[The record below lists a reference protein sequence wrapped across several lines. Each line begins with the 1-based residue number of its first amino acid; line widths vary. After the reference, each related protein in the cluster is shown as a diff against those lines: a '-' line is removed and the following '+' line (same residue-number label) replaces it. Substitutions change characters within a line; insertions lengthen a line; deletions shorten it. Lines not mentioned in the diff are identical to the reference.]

1 MKIGPLSNEQK
12 VWAGLQKMKSRPAK
26 DDFEQKKDT
35 VEISQEA
42 RKKLAELADQ
52 ALKRESGG
60 KVVAGKRPGNDDI
73 VDKAVTEEE
82 NDGEKNL
89 SPGRQAEIRKRI
101 STGFYDRPEIRDQ
114 IIDKLAD
121 DIDIG

>member
-1 MKIGPLSNEQK
+1 MSNEQK
-12 VWAGLQKMKSRPAK
+12 VWAGLQKMKSRPAEES
-26 DDFEQKKDT
+26 FEKKKDT

-52 ALKRESGG
+52 ALREESGG
-60 KVVAGKRPGNDDI
+60 KAVAGERADTDEIDNKT
-73 VDKAVTEEE
+73 VTEEE
-82 NDGEKNL
+82 NDGERIL
-89 SPGRQAEIRKRI
+89 TPEILTEIRKRI
-101 STGFYDRPEIRDQ
+101 DDGFYYRTEIRDQ

>member
-1 MKIGPLSNEQK
+1 MKIGPLSQEQK
-12 VWAGLQKMKSRPAK
+12 VWAGLQKVNPRPTEERLEK
-26 DDFEQKKDT
+26 KKDT

-52 ALKRESGG
+52 ALREQSDGRA
-60 KVVAGKRPGNDDI
+60 VAEAASQTDDKT
-73 VDKAVTEEE
+73 VAEEE
-82 NDGEKNL
+82 NDSERIL
-89 SPGRQAEIRKRI
+89 TPERLAEIRKRI
-101 STGFYDRPEIRDQ
+101 GSGFYDRPEIKDK

>member
-12 VWAGLQKMKSRPAK
+12 VWAGLQKIESRPEEESIEK
-26 DDFEQKKDT
+26 RKDT
-35 VEISQEA
+35 VEISREA

-52 ALKRESGG
+52 ALRNRSGAEAA
-60 KVVAGKRPGNDDI
+60 AGERAETA
-73 VDKAVTEEE
+73 DKTVTEK
-82 NDGEKNL
+82 EKTERIL
-89 SPGRQAEIRKRI
+89 TPERLAEIRKRI
-101 STGFYDRPEIRDQ
+101 GTGFYDRPEVRDK

>member
-12 VWAGLQKMKSRPAK
+12 VWAGLQKMKSRPTEK
-26 DDFEQKKDT
+26 STEEKKDT

-42 RKKLAELADQ
+42 RKKLAELADK
-52 ALKRESGG
+52 ALREKSSE
-60 KVVAGKRPGNDDI
+60 
-73 VDKAVTEEE
+73 KAVT
-82 NDGEKNL
+82 GERAETEDKTVTKNEASTERVL
-89 SPGRQAEIRKRI
+89 TPARLAEIRKRI
-101 STGFYDRPEIRDQ
+101 GAGFYDRPEIKDK